1 MNMIHS
7 PQKIILHTS
16 LVRDAMVNSCMVV
29 RGIGSWYDLQ
39 VAPEKVWATGGDAP
53 EVIWQCYP
61 YTIGRYASRN

>member
-29 RGIGSWYDLQ
+29 RGIRSWYDLQ
-39 VAPEKVWATGGDAP
+39 VAPQMQAMDVCAP
-53 EVIWQCYP
+53 EVILQFCP
-61 YTIGRYASRN
+61 YTVGQYGSRN